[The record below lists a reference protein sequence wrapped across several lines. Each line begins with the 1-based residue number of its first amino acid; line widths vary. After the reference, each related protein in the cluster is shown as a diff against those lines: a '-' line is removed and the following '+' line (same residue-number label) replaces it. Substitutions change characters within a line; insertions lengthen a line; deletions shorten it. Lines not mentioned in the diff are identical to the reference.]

1 MLPNALTVVRIL
13 LVLPTAILLWRMQ
26 YMQALVLMTVAGASD
41 AIDGWLARRWGAVSQ
56 LGAALDPIADKLLIA
71 VMVVVFT
78 LQSHLPLW
86 LVLIVLGR
94 DLCIVGGATV
104 YRTLFGQ
111 LEVAPTRI
119 SKANTAAQIV
129 VLLMLLIELCELGP
143 LSTGVGA
150 LVDPWSFYL
159 LGVLGVCSGIDYVV
173 TWSLRAVREGRARQR
188 AAHRPLGRPAVE
200 DRTHE

>member
-1 MLPNALTVVRIL
+1 MDRSMLPNALTVMRIV
-13 LVLPTAILLWRMQ
+13 LVLPTAIMLWQMQ
-26 YMQALVLMTVAGASD
+26 YLQALVLMALAGASD
-41 AIDGWLARRWGAVSQ
+41 AVDGWLARRWGAVTQ
-56 LGAALDPIADKLLIA
+56 FGATLDPIADKLLIA

-104 YRTLFGQ
+104 YRALFGQ

-129 VLLMLLIELCELGP
+129 VLLMLLVQLSALGP
-143 LSTGVGA
+143 LSA
-150 LVDPWSFYL
+150 LVGTLVNPWSFYL
-159 LGVLGVCSGIDYVV
+159 LGVLGVCSGGDYVV

-188 AAHRPLGRPAVE
+188 PDDRPRG
-200 DRTHE
+200 